1 MLAAGALG
9 SDERFPQVLLAES
22 AGLHAV
28 LQVLGF
34 LLGYG
39 EFQHRF
45 FIVISIAL
53 FIIPFVGLIFGGI
66 GLAGTATRA
75 SGWKK
80 AAVVGMVLSLLPF
93 VAMIIGLALGD

>member
-1 MLAAGALG
+1 MKRDEWLSGKSFGMVKPLG
-9 SDERFPQVLLAES
+9 EAQ
-22 AGLHAV
+22 GLPSEAIAQNLDKSV
-28 LQVLGF
+28 PF
-34 LLGYG
+34 LI
-39 EFQHRF
+39 RF

-66 GLAGTATRA
+66 GLSGTATRA